1 MTGNLSFT
9 GVLNLRIY
17 EALELDQVPKV
28 RSSVITSIKVSS
40 IDPYLQ
46 VNIDDENLYQ
56 TQKQVN
62 TFSPEWNEVF
72 QTNLKDAKKVS
83 FTVFHDS
90 IVGGGSFVSNSE
102 IPLQEIIDEGQ
113 SDLWVSVLFLLL
125 TILQQFKF
133 KMCLSILICYFLLF
147 VYLSRS

>member
-1 MTGNLSFT
+1 MTGSLCFT
-9 GVLNLRIY
+9 GLLNLRIY
-17 EALELDQVPKV
+17 EALELDQVPQV

-46 VNIDDENLYQ
+46 VNVDDENLYQ
-56 TQKQVN
+56 TQKQSN
-62 TFSPEWNEVF
+62 TFCPEWNEDF
-72 QTNLKDAKKVS
+72 QTNLKEAKKIS

-113 SDLWVSVLFLLL
+113 SDLWVRIFFCLFFLHMR
-125 TILQQFKF
+125 KF
-133 KMCLSILICYFLLF
+133 
-147 VYLSRS
+147 V

>member
-1 MTGNLSFT
+1 MTGSLCFT
-9 GVLNLRIY
+9 GILNLRIY
-17 EALELDQVPKV
+17 EALELDQVPQV

-46 VNIDDENLYQ
+46 VNVDDENLYQ
-56 TQKQVN
+56 TQKQSN
-62 TFSPEWNEVF
+62 TFSPEWNEDF
-72 QTNLKDAKKVS
+72 QTNLKEAKKIS

-113 SDLWVSVLFLLL
+113 SDLWVRTF
-125 TILQQFKF
+125 
-133 KMCLSILICYFLLF
+133 Y
-147 VYLSRS
+147 